1 MAKFKPVRGKKS
13 RKPAPSAALP
23 CAVIALLAIALFMVF
38 LYFALRSSG
47 G

>member
-1 MAKFKPVRGKKS
+1 MAKFKLARGKKN
-13 RKPAPSAALP
+13 RRPAPNAALP
-23 CAVIALLAIALFMVF
+23 CAIIALLAIALFMVF